1 MMVVQGMC
9 LRHQW
14 YWQYEE
20 VEVVPVRNMLTTIEM
35 CAWGFLDFVIPFR
48 RVGCDVV
55 TSCGR
60 FERKKW
66 TGEYISVPSPEPRL
80 DTSHHDDSRRKVAHV
95 AAWINSPWC
104 ASRTHTQTAHKPTR
118 FSLCESMSLV
128 S

>member
-66 TGEYISVPSPEPRL
+66 TGEYISVPSLHTWPPGSTHLGVHPVRIL
-80 DTSHHDDSRRKVAHV
+80 RRHINQHV
-95 AAWINSPWC
+95 SPY
-104 ASRTHTQTAHKPTR
+104 ANQ
-118 FSLCESMSLV
+118 
-128 S
+128 